1 MAENV
6 SIVIKA
12 FDKTKPAFG
21 AVGKSLKGVTSA
33 IFSMRTALVGVAGVA
48 GFGYLVKSSLNATDT
63 LSKTANKIGTTTEA
77 LGGLRY
83 AAEVTGVATN
93 TMDMALQ
100 RFTRR
105 TAEAAKGTGEAKGAI
120 KELGLNAQ
128 ELNKMPLDQRM
139 IALADAFGKVDNES
153 DQLRLAFKLFDSE
166 GAALVNT
173 LALGSDGLKDLL
185 GEAKLLGLTMST
197 TAAQGVEKANDSIT
211 KLLYLAKGLKD
222 QFAAALAPAIEG
234 LVTLLTGRLQDSIKK
249 AGGTVEA
256 FAKNMA
262 ISFIGATAGI
272 VKGFESMMKV
282 IDRALNF
289 VAAKVNNFQLRGF
302 QAELAEAQ
310 NKAKLFG
317 DAYNTMIRGGKL
329 SGKDT
334 LKLGLYGVERNTE
347 ALFKAWD
354 LADKKIQASH
364 VSINSLT
371 VKPFNLAGMFDV
383 EDFSYAEFAEG
394 LIASLGE
401 VGGAAEKALEPTTK
415 ALSDVQQGFKDWSD
429 ALPDTTANIKS
440 LTNQG
445 LNGLTDAL
453 TAGVTGAA
461 NFADAMK
468 SMAKSVID
476 SLIKM
481 LIQKYIVDA
490 AFGAITG
497 FIGNTQT
504 GINSAA
510 GYGSSLG
517 GADPFNTSNFSGK
530 AIGGSVQSG
539 QPYMVGERGPEMF
552 VPNSQGSIVPNGR
565 LGGANSLDTSN
576 FAPRAIGGSVQNGSP
591 YMVGERGPEMF
602 VPNSQ
607 GSIVPNNRM
616 GGDGITINQTIN
628 VTTGVQ
634 QTVRAEIASLM
645 PQIANAAKGAVA
657 DAKMRGGNYS
667 KMLGA

>member
-33 IFSMRTALVGVAGVA
+33 IFSMKTALTGVAGVA
-48 GFGYLVKSSLNATDT
+48 GFGYLIKSSLNATDT

-83 AAEVTGVATN
+83 AAEITGVATN

-173 LALGSDGLKDLL
+173 LALGSDGLKELL

-211 KLLYLAKGLKD
+211 KLLSLGKGLRD
-222 QFAAALAPAIEG
+222 QFSAALAPAIETM
-234 LVTLLTGRLQDSIKK
+234 VK
-249 AGGTVEA
+249 AFTAYILKIQEAKGGIEA
-256 FAKNMA
+256 FAKSMA
-262 ISFIGATAGI
+262 VSFLNGVKAVILSLDTMLEAVSKFFNKATGFIKKFDKNATLDSIAHAKKQVKELGDEITVLQAAGKTKGLQQKADKISELLLRIAKEEAHLARMNETFPTLNLGELINSEGVEEIFTALIAGI
-272 VKGFESMMKV
+272 NSVGT
-282 IDRALNF
+282 A
-289 VAAKVNNFQLRGF
+289 
-302 QAELAEAQ
+302 
-310 NKAKLFG
+310 
-317 DAYNTMIRGGKL
+317 
-329 SGKDT
+329 
-334 LKLGLYGVERNTE
+334 TE
-347 ALFKAWD
+347 AL
-354 LADKKIQASH
+354 
-364 VSINSLT
+364 
-371 VKPFNLAGMFDV
+371 KPAV
-383 EDFSYAEFAEG
+383 EP
-394 LIASLGE
+394 LN
-401 VGGAAEKALEPTTK
+401 AL
-415 ALSDVQQGFKDWSD
+415 QQGFKDWSD
-429 ALPDTTANIKS
+429 SLPDTTANIKS
-440 LTNQG
+440 LADQG
-445 LNGLTDAL
+445 LNGLTNAL

-468 SMAKSVID
+468 AMAKSVVD

-497 FIGNTQT
+497 FIGGGGGGGGGLGNISTLSARG
-504 GINSAA
+504 GINN
-510 GYGSSLG
+510 L
-517 GADPFNTSNFSGK
+517 PFK

-552 VPNSQGSIVPNGR
+552 VPNSQGSIVPN
-565 LGGANSLDTSN
+565 
-576 FAPRAIGGSVQNGSP
+576 
-591 YMVGERGPEMF
+591 
-602 VPNSQ
+602 
-607 GSIVPNNRM
+607 NRM
-616 GGDGITINQTIN
+616 GGGGGVVVNQTIN

-634 QTVRAEIASLM
+634 QTVRAEIATLM

>member
-21 AVGKSLKGVTSA
+21 AVGKALKGVTAS

-48 GFGYLVKSSLNATDT
+48 GFGYLIKSSLNATDT

-83 AAEVTGVATN
+83 AAEITGVATN

-173 LALGSDGLKDLL
+173 LALGSDGLKELL
-185 GEAKLLGLTMST
+185 GEAKALGLTMST
-197 TAAQGVEKANDSIT
+197 AAAQGVEKANDSIT
-211 KLLYLAKGLKD
+211 KLLSLGKGLRD
-222 QFAAALAPAIEG
+222 QFAAALAPAIESAVTMLTEFFQTIADDKGGVEKWARG
-234 LVTLLTGRLQDSIKK
+234 LAKGFLQSIQDIIQGLDTGLSAIAAFANKANLYINAIDIRSQENKIKRFNAEIKELDSEIQALKNGGKQSFADYLLGEDLESKQDKIEDLMYQAILAGQAVEDLSKPVAGNNLGEFFDTTIAKIEAMK
-249 AGGTVEA
+249 IAIGVDAGGTSSL
-256 FAKNMA
+256 FKP
-262 ISFIGATAGI
+262 
-272 VKGFESMMKV
+272 V
-282 IDRALNF
+282 IDELGD
-289 VAAKVNNFQLRGF
+289 LR
-302 QAELAEAQ
+302 
-310 NKAKLFG
+310 
-317 DAYNTMIRGGKL
+317 
-329 SGKDT
+329 
-334 LKLGLYGVERNTE
+334 
-347 ALFKAWD
+347 
-354 LADKKIQASH
+354 
-364 VSINSLT
+364 
-371 VKPFNLAGMFDV
+371 
-383 EDFSYAEFAEG
+383 
-394 LIASLGE
+394 
-401 VGGAAEKALEPTTK
+401 
-415 ALSDVQQGFKDWSD
+415 QGFKDWSD
-429 ALPDTTANIKS
+429 LLPDTTANIKS
-440 LTNQG
+440 LTDQG

-490 AFGAITG
+490 AFGAISG
-497 FIGNTQT
+497 FIGGGVTANT
-504 GINSAA
+504 
-510 GYGSSLG
+510 
-517 GADPFNTSNFSGK
+517 NFGPAMNAPNFGPQLSGK

-565 LGGANSLDTSN
+565 SGG
-576 FAPRAIGGSVQNGSP
+576 GGVT
-591 YMVGERGPEMF
+591 V
-602 VPNSQ
+602 
-607 GSIVPNNRM
+607 
-616 GGDGITINQTIN
+616 NQTIN

-634 QTVRAEIASLM
+634 QTVRAEIATLM

-657 DAKMRGGNYS
+657 EARMRGGNYS

>member
-21 AVGKSLKGVTSA
+21 AVTKALTGVTSA
-33 IFSMRTALVGVAGVA
+33 VFSMRTALTGAAGLA
-48 GFGYLVKSSLNATDT
+48 GFAYLIKSSLNATDT

-83 AAEVTGVATN
+83 AAEITGVATN

-105 TAEAAKGTGEAKGAI
+105 TAEAAKGMGEAKGAI

-139 IALADAFGKVDNES
+139 IALADAFGKVNSES

-211 KLLYLAKGLKD
+211 KLLSLGKGLKD
-222 QFAAALAPAIEG
+222 QFSAALAPAIDSAATMLTKFFQAIAADKGGVEKWARGMAKGFLQSIQDIIKG
-234 LVTLLTGRLQDSIKK
+234 LDTGLSAISEFANKANLYINAIEIRSQENNIKRFNKEIKELSAEIEALESGGKQSFTDYLLGDDIDSKKDKLEDLMHRSILAGQAVQDLSKPISGNNLGEFFDTTIAKIEAMK
-249 AGGTVEA
+249 NAIGVDAGGT
-256 FAKNMA
+256 
-262 ISFIGATAGI
+262 SSL
-272 VKGFESMMKV
+272 FEPV
-282 IDRALNF
+282 INELGD
-289 VAAKVNNFQLRGF
+289 LR
-302 QAELAEAQ
+302 
-310 NKAKLFG
+310 
-317 DAYNTMIRGGKL
+317 
-329 SGKDT
+329 
-334 LKLGLYGVERNTE
+334 
-347 ALFKAWD
+347 
-354 LADKKIQASH
+354 
-364 VSINSLT
+364 
-371 VKPFNLAGMFDV
+371 
-383 EDFSYAEFAEG
+383 
-394 LIASLGE
+394 
-401 VGGAAEKALEPTTK
+401 
-415 ALSDVQQGFKDWSD
+415 QGFKDWSD
-429 ALPDTTANIKS
+429 LLPDTTSNIKS

-497 FIGNTQT
+497 FIGNTQA
-504 GINSAA
+504 GINSSA

-517 GADPFNTSNFSGK
+517 GADPFN
-530 AIGGSVQSG
+530 
-539 QPYMVGERGPEMF
+539 
-552 VPNSQGSIVPNGR
+552 
-565 LGGANSLDTSN
+565 TSN

-616 GGDGITINQTIN
+616 GGGGVVVNQTIN

>member
-21 AVGKSLKGVTSA
+21 AVTKALTGVTSA
-33 IFSMRTALVGVAGVA
+33 VFSMRTALTGAAGLA
-48 GFGYLVKSSLNATDT
+48 GFAYLIKSSLNATDT

-83 AAEVTGVATN
+83 AAEITGVATN

-105 TAEAAKGTGEAKGAI
+105 TAEAAKGMGEAKGAI

-139 IALADAFGKVDNES
+139 IALADAFGKVNSES

-211 KLLYLAKGLKD
+211 KLLSLGKGLKD
-222 QFAAALAPAIEG
+222 QFSAALAPAIDSAVTMLTKFFQAIAADKGGVEKWARGMAKGFLQSIQDIIKG
-234 LVTLLTGRLQDSIKK
+234 LDTGLSAISEFANKANLYINAIEIRSQENNIKRFNKEIKGLSAEIEALESGGKQSFTDYLLGDDIDSKKDKLEDLMHRSILAGQAFQDLSKPISGNNLGEFFDTTIAKIEAMK
-249 AGGTVEA
+249 NAIGVDVGGT
-256 FAKNMA
+256 
-262 ISFIGATAGI
+262 SSL
-272 VKGFESMMKV
+272 FEPV
-282 IDRALNF
+282 INELGD
-289 VAAKVNNFQLRGF
+289 LR
-302 QAELAEAQ
+302 
-310 NKAKLFG
+310 
-317 DAYNTMIRGGKL
+317 
-329 SGKDT
+329 
-334 LKLGLYGVERNTE
+334 
-347 ALFKAWD
+347 
-354 LADKKIQASH
+354 
-364 VSINSLT
+364 
-371 VKPFNLAGMFDV
+371 
-383 EDFSYAEFAEG
+383 
-394 LIASLGE
+394 
-401 VGGAAEKALEPTTK
+401 
-415 ALSDVQQGFKDWSD
+415 QGFKDWSD
-429 ALPDTTANIKS
+429 LLPDTTSNIKS

-468 SMAKSVID
+468 SMAKSVVD

-497 FIGNTQT
+497 FIGGSARMAT
-504 GINSAA
+504 GATGTMSGPA
-510 GYGSSLG
+510 
-517 GADPFNTSNFSGK
+517 SNYFVPSMSGK

-552 VPNSQGSIVPNGR
+552 VPNSQGSIVPNNR
-565 LGGANSLDTSN
+565 AGG
-576 FAPRAIGGSVQNGSP
+576 NG
-591 YMVGERGPEMF
+591 V
-602 VPNSQ
+602 V
-607 GSIVPNNRM
+607 V
-616 GGDGITINQTIN
+616 NQTIN

>member
-21 AVGKSLKGVTSA
+21 AVTKALTGVTSA
-33 IFSMRTALVGVAGVA
+33 VFSMRTALTGAAGLA
-48 GFGYLVKSSLNATDT
+48 GFAYLIKSSLNATDT

-83 AAEVTGVATN
+83 AAEITGVATN

-105 TAEAAKGTGEAKGAI
+105 TAEAAKGMGEAKGAI

-139 IALADAFGKVDNES
+139 IALADAFGKVNSES

-211 KLLYLAKGLKD
+211 KLLSLGKGLKD
-222 QFAAALAPAIEG
+222 QFSAALAPAIDSAVTMLTKFFQAIAADKGGVEKWARGMAKGFLQSIQDIIKG
-234 LVTLLTGRLQDSIKK
+234 LDTGLSAISEFANKANLYINAIEIRSQENNIKRFNKEIKGLSAEIEALESGGKQSFTDYLLGDDIDSKKDKLEDLMHRSILAGQAVQDLSKPISGNNLGEFFDTTIAKIEAMK
-249 AGGTVEA
+249 NAIGVDAGGT
-256 FAKNMA
+256 
-262 ISFIGATAGI
+262 SSL
-272 VKGFESMMKV
+272 FEPV
-282 IDRALNF
+282 INELGD
-289 VAAKVNNFQLRGF
+289 LR
-302 QAELAEAQ
+302 
-310 NKAKLFG
+310 
-317 DAYNTMIRGGKL
+317 
-329 SGKDT
+329 
-334 LKLGLYGVERNTE
+334 
-347 ALFKAWD
+347 
-354 LADKKIQASH
+354 
-364 VSINSLT
+364 
-371 VKPFNLAGMFDV
+371 
-383 EDFSYAEFAEG
+383 
-394 LIASLGE
+394 
-401 VGGAAEKALEPTTK
+401 
-415 ALSDVQQGFKDWSD
+415 QGFKDWSD
-429 ALPDTTANIKS
+429 LLPDTTSNIKS

-497 FIGNTQT
+497 FIGNTQA
-504 GINSAA
+504 GINSSA

-517 GADPFNTSNFSGK
+517 GADPFN
-530 AIGGSVQSG
+530 
-539 QPYMVGERGPEMF
+539 
-552 VPNSQGSIVPNGR
+552 
-565 LGGANSLDTSN
+565 TSN

-616 GGDGITINQTIN
+616 GGGGVVVNQTIN

>member
-21 AVGKSLKGVTSA
+21 AVTKALTGVTSA
-33 IFSMRTALVGVAGVA
+33 VFSMRTALTGAAGLA
-48 GFGYLVKSSLNATDT
+48 GFAYLIKSSLNATDT

-83 AAEVTGVATN
+83 AAEITGVATN

-105 TAEAAKGTGEAKGAI
+105 TAEAAKGMGEAKGAI

-139 IALADAFGKVDNES
+139 IALADAFGKVNSES

-211 KLLYLAKGLKD
+211 KLLSLGKGLKD
-222 QFAAALAPAIEG
+222 QFSAALAPAIDSAVTMLTKFFQAIAADKGGVEKWARGMAKGFLQSIQDIIKG
-234 LVTLLTGRLQDSIKK
+234 LDTGLSAISEFANKANLYINAIEIRSQENNIKRFNKEIKGLSAEIEALESGGKQSFTDYLLGDDIDSKKDKLEDLMHRSILAGQAVQDLSKPISGNNLGEFFDTTIAKIEAMK
-249 AGGTVEA
+249 NAIGVDVGGT
-256 FAKNMA
+256 
-262 ISFIGATAGI
+262 SSL
-272 VKGFESMMKV
+272 FEPV
-282 IDRALNF
+282 INELGD
-289 VAAKVNNFQLRGF
+289 LR
-302 QAELAEAQ
+302 
-310 NKAKLFG
+310 
-317 DAYNTMIRGGKL
+317 
-329 SGKDT
+329 
-334 LKLGLYGVERNTE
+334 
-347 ALFKAWD
+347 
-354 LADKKIQASH
+354 
-364 VSINSLT
+364 
-371 VKPFNLAGMFDV
+371 
-383 EDFSYAEFAEG
+383 
-394 LIASLGE
+394 
-401 VGGAAEKALEPTTK
+401 
-415 ALSDVQQGFKDWSD
+415 QGFKDWSD
-429 ALPDTTANIKS
+429 LLPDTTSNIKS

-468 SMAKSVID
+468 SMAKSVVD

-497 FIGNTQT
+497 FIGGSARMAT
-504 GINSAA
+504 GATGTMSGPA
-510 GYGSSLG
+510 
-517 GADPFNTSNFSGK
+517 SNYFVPSMSGK

-552 VPNSQGSIVPNGR
+552 VPNSQGSIVPNNR
-565 LGGANSLDTSN
+565 AGG
-576 FAPRAIGGSVQNGSP
+576 NG
-591 YMVGERGPEMF
+591 V
-602 VPNSQ
+602 V
-607 GSIVPNNRM
+607 V
-616 GGDGITINQTIN
+616 NQTIN